1 MNTGKGNTLMKKYL
15 FALPLAALLLSGC
28 AGSKQEIIADLQ
40 APRAFEKADVDA
52 GKVLA
57 EKYINTLVKAIQS
70 SDFNTL
76 SPYLGTN
83 LVSVRQKR
91 AIFADMCKSLS
102 RNGILKSAEFVAC
115 FDQTLCRDYL
125 WKLKFEKV
133 TGKEKLPLLHTE
145 ILYNVRI
152 AISDNTP
159 EIVRT
164 RLIYL

>member
-1 MNTGKGNTLMKKYL
+1 MKKYIL
-15 FALPLAALLLSGC
+15 LIPVIALSLSGC
-28 AGSKQEIIADLQ
+28 AAGKQEAVAELQ
-40 APRAFEKADVDA
+40 APRQFEKSDVDA

-57 EKYINTLVKAIQS
+57 EKYINTLVKAIQNN
-70 SDFNTL
+70 DFNIL

-83 LVSVRQKR
+83 LVSIRQKR

-102 RNGILKSAEFVAC
+102 RNGTLKNAEFVAC

-125 WKLKFEKV
+125 WKLNFEKV